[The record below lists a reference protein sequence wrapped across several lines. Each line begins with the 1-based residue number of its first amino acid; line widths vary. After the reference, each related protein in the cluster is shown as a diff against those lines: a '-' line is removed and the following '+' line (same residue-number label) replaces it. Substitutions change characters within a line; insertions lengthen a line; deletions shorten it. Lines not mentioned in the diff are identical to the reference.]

1 MNETLPLVAIV
12 GRPNVG
18 KSALFNRL
26 TSSRDALVEDLPG
39 TTRDRH
45 YSVFEWRG
53 RHLRIVDTGGYL
65 LEDEE
70 DPFSPLIRAGVERA
84 LTEASL
90 VLFVVDAVDGVL
102 SADEEIADLLRR
114 SEVPVLLIANK
125 VDVSAGALGVGELH
139 ALGIGAPVEIS
150 AHHGLGIGD
159 LMDTIVERAGGAA
172 ERSEPG
178 QLRIAIV
185 GRPNVGKSSLA
196 NAILGDDVTIVSEVP
211 GTTRDAIDTPFHFE
225 GHDLVLIDTA
235 GIRRRGRVERGVE
248 RHSVRRAERA
258 VDRADVVFL
267 LVDQSEPLTAQ
278 DTHIAGYVQKRGN
291 GLVLVVSKWD
301 LAEDRDERHRLARRI
316 DYRYRFVGWAPIQF
330 TSAVSGEGIG
340 DLLELAIHI
349 AEVRQRRV
357 QTSELNRVVRRAVA
371 EHAPATVRHKR
382 LKVMYVTQA
391 EVEPPTFVFF
401 VNDPSIV
408 HFSYRRY
415 LENQIRAAFDF
426 EGTGIRLVFRKRS
439 EDRFEESA

>member
-1 MNETLPLVAIV
+1 MNEALPLVAIV

-45 YSVFEWRG
+45 YGVFEWRG
-53 RHLRIVDTGGYL
+53 RHFRVVDTGGYL

-84 LTEASL
+84 VREANL

-102 SADEEIADLLRR
+102 AADEEIADLLRR
-114 SEVPVLLIANK
+114 ADVPVLLVANK
-125 VDVSAGALGVGELH
+125 VDVSVGALGVGELH
-139 ALGIGAPVEIS
+139 SLGLGEPHAIS

-159 LMDTIVERAGGAA
+159 LMDEIVEHAGGSP
-172 ERSEPG
+172 ERKDSE

-185 GRPNVGKSSLA
+185 GRPNVGKSSLT
-196 NAILGDDVTIVSEVP
+196 NAILGDEVTIVSDVP
-211 GTTRDAIDTPFHFE
+211 GTTRDAIDSSFEFE
-225 GHDLVLIDTA
+225 GHELVLVDTA
-235 GIRRRGRVERGVE
+235 GIRRRGRIERGVE
-248 RHSVRRAERA
+248 RHSVHRAERA
-258 VDRADVVFL
+258 IDRADVVFL
-267 LVDQSEPLTAQ
+267 LVDQAEPLTAQ
-278 DTHIAGYVQKRGN
+278 DTHIAGYVQKRGT
-291 GLVLVVSKWD
+291 GLVIVVNKWD
-301 LAEDRDERHRLARRI
+301 LAEDRDARHQLARRI
-316 DYRYRFVGWAPIQF
+316 DYRYRFVGWAPIHF
-330 TSAVSGEGIG
+330 TSAVTGEGVR
-340 DLLELAIHI
+340 DLLELAVHI
-349 AEVRQRRV
+349 AEVRRRRV
-357 QTSELNRVVRRAVA
+357 QTSELNRVVHRAIA
-371 EHAPATVRHKR
+371 EHSPATVRHKR
-382 LKVMYVTQA
+382 LKVMYATQA
-391 EVEPPTFVFF
+391 EVAPPTFVFF

-415 LENQIRAAFDF
+415 LENQIREAFDF